1 MYVIP
6 TEILDKD
13 GNLVS
18 IEYYNELGSFEFQ
31 AEWDPHDE
39 QTYENREEFR
49 RWSDIMA
56 KRFEFTVKR

>member
-6 TEILDKD
+6 TEVLDKD

-18 IEYYNELGSFEFQ
+18 IEYHNELGSFEFQ
-31 AEWDPHDE
+31 AEWDPRDD

-49 RWSDIMA
+49 KWADTMA
-56 KRFEFTVKR
+56 KRLNFEVFR